1 MMGRKEEIKK
11 EMRGQ
16 KRLAAFERDA
26 AQRHGKTARC
36 AKLLSAAAVLILCAA
51 GIAGCS
57 MTAAPKNEP
66 YAQQQESEQLPEKKA
81 AEESLA
87 EAETENDTDEAPAGQ
102 TKEERPEQ
110 EEDAQPEAQDTKDEY
125 HVGDSVQA
133 DGLELTYAE
142 SGEFHPDNSFMQPDE
157 GNKLIFL
164 RFVVENVSSS
174 GDGYIS
180 SFDFNCFADGY
191 AAEDY
196 YGGDN
201 DLSATLSPGRST
213 EGCVYFEIP
222 QDAQQVEVEYEVNL
236 FTEKKI
242 KFIYDGDLN
251 SEITLSANTEE
262 SENAYSVGDTVEA
275 KGMTIRYLSC
285 EEYVSDN
292 MFIQPEE
299 GNHYIRLEFEFE
311 NTGSSDQSVSA
322 FSFDCFA
329 DGKACEQ
336 SYLGDDT
343 LSASLSAGRKVKGS
357 VIFEVPSNAQTVEV
371 EYLSDYWTSNR
382 IVFKAN

>member
-1 MMGRKEEIKK
+1 MMGRKEKAKK
-11 EMRGQ
+11 EMRGR
-16 KRLAAFERDA
+16 KTAVFERNA
-26 AQRHGKTARC
+26 AQRHGKTARY
-36 AKLLSAAAVLILCAA
+36 AKLLFTVTVCLLFVA
-51 GIAGCS
+51 GVAGCS
-57 MTAAPKNEP
+57 MTAETKDEP
-66 YAQQQESEQLPEKKA
+66 YTQQQESEQLPENNA
-81 AEESLA
+81 PEESPA
-87 EAETENDTDEAPAGQ
+87 EAETEKDTNEAPAEEM
-102 TKEERPEQ
+102 KEESPEQ
-110 EEDAQPEAQDTKDEY
+110 EEDAQPEEHDTKDEY

-133 DGLELTYAE
+133 DKLMLTYAE

-164 RFVVENVSSS
+164 RFVVENISSS

-242 KFIYDGDLN
+242 KFVYDGDLN
-251 SEITLSANTEE
+251 SEITLSANTEG

-311 NTGSSDQSVSA
+311 NTGSSDRSVSA

-357 VIFEVPSNAQTVEV
+357 VIFEVPLNAQTVEV
-371 EYLSDYWTSNR
+371 EYLADYWTSNR
-382 IVFKAN
+382 IVFKAK

>member
-1 MMGRKEEIKK
+1 MGRNEEIQK
-11 EMRGQ
+11 EMRGE
-16 KRLAAFERDA
+16 KMLTAFEWNA
-26 AQRHGKTARC
+26 TKRHGKTARY
-36 AKLLSAAAVLILCAA
+36 AKPLLTAAVLILCVA

-57 MTAAPKNEP
+57 ITAEPKDEP
-66 YAQQQESEQLPEKKA
+66 YTQQQESEQLPENKTP
-81 AEESLA
+81 EESLT
-87 EAETENDTDEAPAGQ
+87 ETETENVTNEASAEQ
-102 TKEERPEQ
+102 TKEESSEPEEQ
-110 EEDAQPEAQDTKDEY
+110 AQPTEQNAKDEY

-133 DGLELTYAE
+133 DNLKFTYAE
-142 SGEFHPDNSFMQPDE
+142 SGEFHTDNSFMQPDK

-174 GDGYIS
+174 GEGYIS
-180 SFDFNCFADGY
+180 SLDFNCFADGY
-191 AAEDY
+191 AADDY

-201 DLSATLSPGRST
+201 DLSATLSPGRCT

-322 FSFDCFA
+322 FSFDCYA

-336 SYLGDDT
+336 SYLGGDT

-371 EYLSDYWTSNR
+371 EYLADYWTSNR
-382 IVFKAN
+382 IVFRAN